1 MNITILI
8 KKLLTKSKQLR
19 AKIFYVVIILLVI
32 TTLSISLI
40 ISLIFTST
48 ITKDTNI
55 FKTDMINLLQNL
67 IDCNGDIIA
76 SNILSSYTPQQFT
89 DLINLSSV
97 QTGLK
102 ERDLDNSFN
111 KLCTE
116 LDFVEC
122 AYIMDLRQNIYTTTA
137 NETSTNTLDS
147 LNYKE
152 FFINNFDYI
161 KELYSK
167 PFWTKFNL
175 ESDLIFCVL
184 PIYKDYIFGYQ
195 GMVAVG
201 FNKDVLL
208 SLYQNN
214 ESEYIYI
221 YNYLKEPLVTPKK
234 NLSDFVQNNNTT
246 NNNYPIK
253 QYDGN
258 SYFLINSTDKNTNFS
273 IAYCIS
279 TNELYKNIDI
289 ANSYVWTTFTIIMV
303 IASIICFFMITN
315 LTKKLNFIKN
325 QIHQIQSGN
334 LNTPY
339 LTGSEDEFYYISK
352 RIHNMANELQS
363 LNIQILDAEKQKQK
377 LRYSAL
383 KSEYNQLQAQIN
395 PHFTYNVLESINA
408 IAKQTQNF
416 QISNIT
422 QMFAKQLRFSINTKK
437 DYVPLKLE
445 LEIVNNYIELNHYLY
460 SKNVTVYFDISEETK
475 DILVPKLIIQPIVEN
490 AILHGFKENS
500 EENIIII
507 SSMLYNDQLEIT
519 ISDSGCGINADKISE
534 LVSNSEDENS
544 THIGIQNVSK
554 RLDLFCNDTKN
565 HLIVNSEYG
574 CGTIVKLIITHI
586 IY

>member
-554 RLDLFCNDTKN
+554 RLDLFCNDTKK